1 MSLWN
6 PADAA
11 SYYFLVSRVSAIRQ
25 KYEAEDTQYERYS
38 DFTDKKVEEGREEGI
53 AIGKEE
59 GIAIGEERGKLEE
72 KREIARKMKRDGLS
86 VEAISNYT
94 GLSKDEIESLE

>member
-38 DFTDKKVEEGREEGI
+38 DFTDKKVEEGREEGR
-53 AIGKEE
+53 EE
-59 GIAIGEERGKLEE
+59 GKLKE
-72 KREIARKMKRDGLS
+72 KREMARKMKKRGRPMDEIL
-86 VEAISNYT
+86 EDT
-94 GLSKDEIESLE
+94 GLSQEEIDDIE